1 MKQWK
6 KNGRRDM
13 LHTMRHQLKWKLAV
27 AGMLV
32 WALSASLAH
41 GTELDRLTD
50 RIVGGASLLHSHR
63 PDFSTRALHEAAL
76 RFQQAGRF
84 RTDQLRRQ
92 YAELTAAFR
101 EVRASHGFALDREME
116 FILTHLQQ
124 DLRALDGRFA
134 SAWDAFPPA
143 SPEFPPSFASEVY
156 AHGFIQSKTCL
167 GANAAGKRPCPNQTN
182 VLTFRLP
189 RDAARITNLVGEW
202 RDYGLK
208 GKLLVHI
215 NGVRVWRTDV
225 KKKWDRDRKRLNH
238 PVPAGATVS
247 LRSENG
253 DPIWIRRF
261 EVKYARH

>member
-1 MKQWK
+1 
-6 KNGRRDM
+6 M
-13 LHTMRHQLKWKLAV
+13 LPTMSRQLKWKLTV
-27 AGMLV
+27 AGILV
-32 WALSASLAH
+32 WALSLPVAH
-41 GTELDRLTD
+41 GAELDRLTD
-50 RIVGGASLLHSHR
+50 RIVGGTSLLHAHR
-63 PDFSTRALHEAAL
+63 PSFSTRSLHEAAL

-84 RTDQLRRQ
+84 RTDRLRQQ

-101 EVRASHGFALDREME
+101 NVRASYGFALDREVE

-124 DLRALDGRFA
+124 DLRALDGRLA
-134 SAWDAFPPA
+134 SAWDAFPPS
-143 SPEFPPSFASEVY
+143 SPEFPSSFASEVY
-156 AHGFIQSKTCL
+156 SHGFIQAETCL
-167 GANAAGKRPCPNQTN
+167 GANAGGKRPCPSQTN

-189 RDAARITNLVGEW
+189 RGAARITNLVGEW

-215 NGVRVWRTDV
+215 DGVRVWRTDV
-225 KKKWDRDRKRLNH
+225 KKKWDRDRKLLDH
-238 PVPAGATVS
+238 PVPSGATVS

>member
-1 MKQWK
+1 M
-6 KNGRRDM
+6 RRQ
-13 LHTMRHQLKWKLAV
+13 RKWNMAIAGVLA
-27 AGMLV
+27 
-32 WALSASLAH
+32 WTLSLSLAH

-50 RIVGGASLLHSHR
+50 RIVGGASLLRSHR

-84 RTDQLRRQ
+84 RTDHLRRQ

-101 EVRASHGFALDREME
+101 EVRSAHGFALDRETE

-124 DLRALDGRFA
+124 DLRALDGRLG
-134 SAWDAFPPA
+134 SAWDAFPP
-143 SPEFPPSFASEVY
+143 SRPDFPSSFASEVY
-156 AHGFIQSKTCL
+156 SHGFIQAETCL

-208 GKLLVHI
+208 GKVLVHI

-225 KKKWDRDRKRLNH
+225 KKKWDRDRKALDH
-238 PVPAGATVS
+238 PVPSGARVS

-261 EVKYARH
+261 EVKYARR

>member
-1 MKQWK
+1 
-6 KNGRRDM
+6 M
-13 LHTMRHQLKWKLAV
+13 LHTMRHQRKWKLAV
-27 AGMLV
+27 VGVLV
-32 WALSASLAH
+32 WTLPLSLAH

-50 RIVGGASLLHSHR
+50 RIVGGASLLHAHR

-84 RTDQLRRQ
+84 RTDRLRRP
-92 YAELTAAFR
+92 YAKLTAAFR
-101 EVRASHGFALDREME
+101 EVRAAHGFALDHEME

-124 DLRALDGRFA
+124 DLRALDGRLA
-134 SAWDAFPPA
+134 SAWEAFPP
-143 SPEFPPSFASEVY
+143 SRPEFPSSFASEVY
-156 AHGFIQSKTCL
+156 SHGFIQAETCL
-167 GANAAGKRPCPNQTN
+167 GGNAAGKRPCPHQTN

-189 RDAARITNLVGEW
+189 RGAARITNLVGEW

-215 NGVRVWRTDV
+215 DGVRVWRTDV
-225 KKKWDRDRKRLNH
+225 KKKWDRDRKLLDH
-238 PVPAGATVS
+238 PVPSGATVS

-261 EVKYARH
+261 EIKYARY

>member
-1 MKQWK
+1 MLYEW
-6 KNGRRDM
+6 RDM

-27 AGMLV
+27 ASILV

-41 GTELDRLTD
+41 GAELDTLTD
-50 RIVGGASLLHSHR
+50 RIVGGTSLLRSHR
-63 PDFSTRALHEAAL
+63 PDFGTRALHEAAL

-124 DLRALDGRFA
+124 DLRALDGRLA
-134 SAWDAFPPA
+134 PAWDAFPPDR
-143 SPEFPPSFASEVY
+143 PEFPSSFTSEVY
-156 AHGFIQSKTCL
+156 AHGFIQSETCL
-167 GANAAGKRPCPNQTN
+167 GAKAAGKRPCPNQTN

-225 KKKWDRDRKRLNH
+225 KKKWDRDRKALNQ
-238 PVPAGATVS
+238 PVPPRATVS

-261 EVKYARH
+261 EIKYARH